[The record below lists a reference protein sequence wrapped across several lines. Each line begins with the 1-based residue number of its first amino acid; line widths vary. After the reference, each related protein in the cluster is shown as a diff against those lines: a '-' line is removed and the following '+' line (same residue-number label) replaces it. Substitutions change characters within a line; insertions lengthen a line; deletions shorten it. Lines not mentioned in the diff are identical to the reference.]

1 MLKKDSCD
9 KESFFDG
16 NNNENLYK
24 KRFYKNGLKNFK
36 KISKKVLTFISSGV
50 ILTKLSRE
58 TNESHRTVKNKL
70 KKLLT
75 SDERCDNLI

>member
-1 MLKKDSCD
+1 M
-9 KESFFDG
+9 
-16 NNNENLYK
+16 
-24 KRFYKNGLKNFK
+24 
-36 KISKKVLTFISSGV
+36 LTFVGSGD

-58 TNESHRTVKNKL
+58 TNESNKTVKNKL

>member
-1 MLKKDSCD
+1 MLRPQ
-9 KESFFDG
+9 SFFCKLYLE
-16 NNNENLYK
+16 ENK
-24 KRFYKNGLKNFK
+24 EK
-36 KISKKVLTFISSGV
+36 SQKKVLTFVGSGD

-75 SDERCDNLI
+75 SDGRCDNLIKLSREQQQRTLITEQ